1 MACASAFTV
10 NVSVRTA
17 ETRARLR
24 FSLAELRLGCLE
36 TELHNYFK
44 ELGGVGARA
53 DAKIVILHKIHDAEH
68 PPRWQILSGGDCS
81 LEGSKEFAAFE
92 MFQCAPVDF
101 ERLVLVK
108 GQYMDQV
115 PGTSIPVY
123 CGAFHLST
131 EDHALFEEA
140 FQFDSN
146 DQVVVRGMS
155 VFKNRGEGK
164 RVEFEGKHIAEVI
177 EEESQQLKDELVREW
192 VRFCFIFHCVHEV

>member
-1 MACASAFTV
+1 MACASELTV

-17 ETRARLR
+17 GTRARLHFR
-24 FSLAELRLGCLE
+24 LAELRLGCLE

-44 ELGGVGARA
+44 KLGGVGAPT
-53 DAKIVILHKIHDAEH
+53 IVILHKVHDAEAA
-68 PPRWQILSGGDCS
+68 PRLEILRDGDGY
-81 LEGSKEFAAFE
+81 LEEGDEFAAFE

-101 ERLVLVK
+101 ERLVLVE
-108 GQYMDQV
+108 GQYKDQV

-155 VFKNRGEGK
+155 VFKNREESDL
-164 RVEFEGKHIAEVI
+164 VEFEGKRIAEVI